1 MGMEIRSFV
10 VGPIDVNC
18 YVVQDTETKQGMVI
32 DPGGKG
38 DVIWQYIQQASLD
51 IQLIV
56 NTHAHGDHIGAVD
69 FLRERS
75 GAGFYIHEA
84 DADMLLDAKKNLS
97 AFMGFTLVTRP
108 ADVLLHDGDVVKVGQ
123 LSFRVIHTPGH
134 SAGGICLYG
143 EKVLFSG
150 DSLFAESI
158 GRCDFPGASS
168 EQLIQALQEKIMVLP
183 EDTRVYPGH
192 GPATTV
198 GWEHAHN
205 PYLQDSAI

>member
-18 YVVQDTETKQGMVI
+18 YVVQDTETKQGMII
-32 DPGGKG
+32 DPGGNG
-38 DVIWQYIQQASLD
+38 EAVWQYIRQASID
-51 IQLIV
+51 VQSIV

-69 FLRERS
+69 FLREKT
-75 GAGFYIHEA
+75 GADFCIHED
-84 DADMLLDAKKNLS
+84 DADMLLDARKNLS
-97 AFMGFTLVTRP
+97 AFMGFTLVTKP
-108 ADVLLHDGDVVKVGQ
+108 ADIFLHDGETVSFGQ

-143 EKVLFSG
+143 ERVLFSG

-183 EDTRVYPGH
+183 EDTCVYPGH

-198 GWEHAHN
+198 GWEQAHN
-205 PYLQDSAI
+205 PYLQK